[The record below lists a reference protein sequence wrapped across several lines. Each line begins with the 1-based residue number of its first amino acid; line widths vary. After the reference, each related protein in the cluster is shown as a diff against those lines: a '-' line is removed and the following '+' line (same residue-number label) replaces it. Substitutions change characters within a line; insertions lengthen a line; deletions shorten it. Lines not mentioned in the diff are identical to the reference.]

1 MADAIKILV
10 VDDNPHMLRGV
21 TRLFRINGFDVDE
34 ALNGTTAIELA
45 RNNRPDLILLD
56 VNLPDINGIE
66 VCRRLKSDPD
76 TASIF
81 IVHLSAMHTN
91 SSSQVEGLEAGA
103 DGYIVQPISNQ
114 ELLARIQSLA
124 RIITTEKELHSRK
137 QEFEAL
143 VQNAPDLIARI
154 DSNLVYSYVNPA
166 ASRVF
171 GKRPDDLLGRTNQL
185 AGLTDP
191 AYQSLDAAV
200 SSVFAAGTEKKIELE
215 INKDGVSSWFQVRL
229 APERNVQGHT
239 HSVLCIFSDITERK
253 AAEEEIR
260 LLNKDLESRVEIR
273 TAELARTN
281 HSLEAEI
288 TERERT
294 EAALRKSEARL
305 RQITDNMNDIVLVT
319 DTDGIVTYITPSVTT
334 SLGLDPQEC
343 TGERLSRLFDPG
355 DRDKI
360 EEDIAIVSKTGISGS
375 REFYL
380 THKNGTSYCFEIIAG
395 PLLDDQ
401 DGIVGVI
408 GGARNITE
416 RKQSEE
422 ALRHRTDELALANSK
437 LNKASK
443 LKDEFLSSMSHELRT
458 PLIAVL
464 GISEALQEEVYGT
477 LTEKQHK
484 SLKTIEESGRH
495 LLSLINDIL
504 DISKIEAGRMELQ
517 FTPIHIESLC
527 QSGIQFVRHSAK
539 EKNIDLRLHID
550 ENTGRVLGDERRLKQ
565 ILVNLLGNAVKFTE
579 EGGRVGL
586 EVRSDTEAEAVEFT
600 VWDTG
605 IGIPPDQMERMFQP
619 FVQLDSSLARQYS
632 GTGLGLSIVRKLTD
646 MHGGSINLES
656 QVGEGS
662 RFTVRLSKYS
672 ESDLNTRSEIGQ
684 IMDISDFPA
693 NRNVLVI
700 QEPVSDVEYSQLN
713 RYLIDAGISASYLQT
728 VNGYVEHAGD
738 VKPDLIILDF
748 NLPDDAGKVIKSLRS
763 NENLK
768 KTPVIVT
775 PLVKSARMDLTA
787 PDVAILTKPYMRQQL
802 YHALR
807 DLSGNPDND
816 NPQWTN
822 GSKKEVRAAE
832 PALRILL
839 GDENERVIRYF
850 SEYSKIR
857 KFELVTASSGEE
869 VVRLAED
876 INPDVII
883 MDYSLSGLDALEASR
898 IIRVNHQ
905 HRNVKIVI
913 TNGQDLPWSEGNV
926 LSAGADHYLIRPLS
940 SNRLDKIFQPAG
952 ILMPAEQ

>member
-1 MADAIKILV
+1 MADVIKILV
-10 VDDNPHMLRGV
+10 VDDNPHMLKGV
-21 TRLFRINGFDVDE
+21 TRLFRINGFDVVE

-66 VCRRLKSDPD
+66 VCRRLKADPD

-171 GKRPDDLLGRTNQL
+171 GRKPGDLLGRTNQS

-191 AYQSLDAAV
+191 AYQTLDAAV
-200 SSVFAAGTEKKIELE
+200 SSVFSVGSEKKIELE
-215 INKDGVSSWFQVRL
+215 IKKEGITSWFQVRL
-229 APERNVQGHT
+229 APERNVQGQI

-253 AAEEEIR
+253 IAEEEIR
-260 LLNKDLESRVEIR
+260 ILNKDLENRVEIR

-281 HSLEAEI
+281 QNLEAEI
-288 TERERT
+288 AEREKT
-294 EAALRKSEARL
+294 GAALRKSEARL

-334 SLGLDPQEC
+334 SLGLEPQEC
-343 TGERLSRLFDPG
+343 IGERLSCFFDTC

-360 EEDIAIVSKTGISGS
+360 EEDIAVISKTGISGS
-375 REFYL
+375 REFNL

-401 DGIVGVI
+401 NGIVGVI

-416 RKQSEE
+416 RKLSEE

-437 LNKASK
+437 LAKASK

-517 FTPIHIESLC
+517 FTPIHVDSLC
-527 QSGIQFVRHSAK
+527 QSSIQFVRHSAQ
-539 EKNIDLRLHID
+539 EKDIDLQLHID
-550 ENTGRVLGDERRLKQ
+550 DNTGRVLGDERRLKQ

-586 EVRSDTEAEAVEFT
+586 EVRSDSEAETIEFT

-605 IGIPPDQMERMFQP
+605 IGIPPEQMERMFQP
-619 FVQLDSSLARQYS
+619 FVQLDSSLSRQYS

-646 MHGGSINLES
+646 MHGGSINLQSRE
-656 QVGEGS
+656 GEGS
-662 RFTVRLSKYS
+662 RFSVLLNRYT
-672 ESDLNTRSEIGQ
+672 ESDANVLTEIGQ
-684 IMDISDFPA
+684 IMDISDFPD

-700 QEPVSDVEYSQLN
+700 QESESEYSQLN
-713 RYLIDAGISASYLQT
+713 RYLLDAGITASFVQS
-728 VNGYVEHAGD
+728 VNGYLEHTAE
-738 VKPDLIILDF
+738 VNPDLVILDF
-748 NLPDDAGKVIKSLRS
+748 NLPDDAGKVIKSLRTKES
-763 NENLK
+763 LANV
-768 KTPVIVT
+768 PVIVT
-775 PLVKSARMDLTA
+775 SLVKSARVEQSA
-787 PDVAILTKPYMRQQL
+787 PDVAFLTKPFMRQQL
-802 YHALR
+802 YHTLR
-807 DLSGNPDND
+807 DLSGKPG
-816 NPQWTN
+816 N
-822 GSKKEVRAAE
+822 GKAHRMNGPGKKARAAE
-832 PALRILL
+832 PVLRLLL
-839 GDENERVIRYF
+839 GEENDRVIRYF
-850 SEYSKIR
+850 SEYSKNRNI
-857 KFELVTASSGEE
+857 EMVTASSGEE
-869 VVRLAED
+869 VVRLVED
-876 INPDVII
+876 YNPDAII
-883 MDYSLSGLDALEASR
+883 MDYSLSGQDALDTTR
-898 IIRVNHQ
+898 IIRDNPQ
-905 HRNVKIVI
+905 HREVKIVI
-913 TNGQDLPWSEGNV
+913 TNGQDLPWSEGNAR
-926 LSAGADHYLIRPLS
+926 SAGADHYLIRPLS
-940 SNRLDKIFQPAG
+940 SKRLDKIFQPAG
-952 ILMPAEQ
+952 ILMPAEI